1 MNIQFAKMQAQ
12 GNDFIIVN
20 RGKVVLENALLPKL
34 AQDVC
39 NRHFG
44 IGADGLVLLDTD
56 KREKVHMAIYNADG
70 SKAEMCGS
78 ALRCCCVL
86 LTKDSNSKEI
96 EIFTDSGLSKGIIDN
111 ENQNYVTVEIGS
123 PKMVKYSF
131 ILDGFKGDYVTIGNP
146 HFVIYT
152 HDLTSNPHLSAGKA
166 LSENSQFTN
175 GANIEF
181 VKVIT
186 KDEIDMVIWERGAG
200 VTLACG
206 TGATAAVF
214 SGQYNHL
221 LNDKVKVNVP
231 GGSITITKKSE
242 TYYLGGEVS
251 FVGTGDYIWTI

>member
-1 MNIQFAKMQAQ
+1 MNIQYTKMHAQ

-20 RGKVVLENALLPKL
+20 RDKVILENAQLTKL

-56 KREKVHMAIYNADG
+56 KREKAHMVIYNADG

-78 ALRCCCVL
+78 ALRCCCIL
-86 LTKDSNSKEI
+86 LTRDNKTKEI
-96 EIFTDSGLSKGIIDN
+96 EIFTDSGLSKGIVDA
-111 ENQNYVTVEIGS
+111 ENPNYVTVEIGS

-131 ILDGFKGDYVTIGNP
+131 ILDGYKGDYVTIGNP

-152 HDLTSNPHLSAGKA
+152 QDLASNPHLSAGKA
-166 LSENSQFTN
+166 LSENNQFPE

-181 VKVIT
+181 AKVIT
-186 KDEIDMVIWERGAG
+186 KDEIEMLIWERGAG

-206 TGATAAVF
+206 TGATAVVF

-231 GGSITITKKSE
+231 GGSIVISKKGD
-242 TYYLGGEVS
+242 TYYLGGEVT
-251 FVGTGDYIWTI
+251 FVGTGDYLWII